1 MPELSHADHS
11 TSPPTIHIPRAYNAA
26 VDLIERNLRA
36 GRRNKLAYIDD
47 AGSYTYGEL
56 AERVDRFANAMRQ
69 LGVQMEQRV
78 LLCLLDTIDFPI
90 AFLGCIKAGVVP
102 VAVNTLLSRDD
113 LAYVLNDSRACA
125 AVVSEQLL
133 PTFYEPLQ
141 RGAFLKHR
149 IVAGGPEDAR
159 PKESAARSESHGRP
173 VDGYVPLAGL
183 LEGTDS
189 SEAVAAPTTCDDAC
203 FWLYSSGSTGAPKGT
218 VHAHASL
225 IQTAELYAR
234 PLVGYRDNDVVFSA
248 SKLPFAYGLGNALS
262 FPLAVGATA
271 VLMAER
277 PTPAAIIARLRR
289 HRPTIFC
296 TIPTAYAALLAC
308 PELPTREELRLRVCT
323 SAGEALPS
331 HVGERWSS
339 RFGVPILDGIG
350 STEMLHI
357 FISNAPHAVRYGT
370 TGTVIPGYEARIHD
384 ENGAC
389 VPVGE
394 PGELVVR
401 GPTRAIQY
409 WNNRARSSTTFRGE
423 WTHTGD
429 KFRQTGDGYYIYE
442 GRLDDMLKVSGLY
455 VSPVEVE
462 SALMQH
468 EAVLEA
474 AVVGKQDSDRLTKV
488 CAFVVL
494 KPGCTASSQ
503 ELQQHVKALLAPH
516 KYPRSIEFMSE
527 LPKTATGKIQRFK
540 LRQQAAN

>member
-1 MPELSHADHS
+1 MPEFSHADHS
-11 TSPPTIHIPRAYNAA
+11 TSPPQIQIPRDYNAA

-36 GRRNKLAYIDD
+36 GHSEKPAYIDD
-47 AGSYTYGEL
+47 AGSYTYAQL
-56 AERVDRFANAMRQ
+56 AKRIDRFVIALRQ

-78 LLCLLDTIDFPI
+78 LLCLLDSIDFPV

-102 VAVNTLLSRDD
+102 IAVNTLLSRDD

-125 AVVSEQLL
+125 AIVSDALL
-133 PTFYEPLQ
+133 PTLSEPLAQ
-141 RGAFLKHR
+141 SNFLRHR
-149 IVAGGPEDAR
+149 IVSGPPANGYHQLAALLDAADGD
-159 PKESAARSESHGRP
+159 SATS
-173 VDGYVPLAGL
+173 
-183 LEGTDS
+183 
-189 SEAVAAPTTCDDAC
+189 APTTCDDAC

-218 VHAHASL
+218 VHAHSSL

-234 PLVGYRDNDVVFSA
+234 ALVGYREDDVVFSA
-248 SKLPFAYGLGNALS
+248 SKLPFAYGLGNSLT

-277 PTPAAIIARLRR
+277 PTPASIIERLKR

-296 TIPTAYAALLAC
+296 TIPTAYAALLASA
-308 PELPTREELRLRVCT
+308 ELPKREELRLRLCT

-331 HVGERWSS
+331 HVGERWN
-339 RFGVPILDGIG
+339 RHFGVPILDGIG

-357 FISNAPHAVRYGT
+357 FISNTPGDICYGT
-370 TGTVIPGYEARIHD
+370 TGKIVPGYEGRLVGED
-384 ENGAC
+384 GAS
-389 VPVGE
+389 VAIGE
-394 PGELVVR
+394 PGELLVR

-409 WNNRARSSTTFRGE
+409 WNNRARTSATFRGE

-429 KFRQTGDGYYIYE
+429 KFRQTEDGRYIYE
-442 GRLDDMLKVSGLY
+442 GRMDDMLKVSGLY
-455 VSPVEVE
+455 VSPFEVE

-474 AVVGKQDSDRLTKV
+474 AVVGKQDAQQLTKV

-494 KPGCTASSQ
+494 KPGCTVPAH

-516 KYPRSIEFMSE
+516 KYPRSIEFVRE

-540 LRQQAAN
+540 LRQQATC